1 MLPAIVIGA
10 HPKRDDSA
18 PLELGVS
25 LARRTGAPLAVVG
38 TYWFDSTPQR
48 TAGEDYS
55 ATLQQSIGRVVE
67 ETVGETR
74 LEAPVEVRV
83 TAGSPAYALRETA
96 ERVGAGM
103 IVVGSTHRG
112 RLGRIAAGTTA
123 DKVLDGAPCP
133 VMIAP
138 RGFRCTRT
146 PVGRVG
152 VAFVETPGGWSALAA
167 GAAIARQTGAQ
178 LIAYT
183 VTDAGTKDRD
193 RTRADAAVRDAIAG
207 VAGDLDCEARV
218 LKGGVEGLV
227 FESRELDFLVRGCR
241 SAGRMLPPLAREV
254 PSRLATEAECPVLVV
269 PPGREGPLVALFAS
283 GDAEQDGAALVG

>member
-25 LARRTGAPLAVVG
+25 LARSTGAPLAVVG

-55 ATLQQSIGRVVE
+55 ATLRDSIGRVVDE
-67 ETVGETR
+67 AVGETR
-74 LEAPVEVRV
+74 LESPVDVHV
-83 TAGSPAYALRETA
+83 TTGSPAHALHETA
-96 ERVGAGM
+96 ERVGAGL

-138 RGFRCTRT
+138 RGFRCSRAVT
-146 PVGRVG
+146 GRVG
-152 VAFVETPGGWSALAA
+152 VAFVDTPGGWSALAA
-167 GAAIARQTGAQ
+167 GAAIARQSAAQ

-183 VTDAGTKDRD
+183 VTDAGTGDRD
-193 RTRADAAVRDAIAG
+193 RTRAEAAVRDAIAG

-227 FESRELDFLVRGCR
+227 LESRELDFLVRGCR
-241 SAGRMLPPLAREV
+241 GTGRLLPPLAREV
-254 PSRLATEAECPVLVV
+254 PARLATEVQCPVVVV
-269 PPGREGPLVALFAS
+269 PPGTEGPLVALFAS
-283 GDAEQDGAALVG
+283 GDAERGGALVG